1 MLGLIKTGAVRSP
14 DADGSARS
22 RDIYQ
27 HYAVALYRQALLARH
42 DSAWAENVVC
52 DVIVNERALALV
64 PEPGEHDARYRLAE
78 LIFRRCRQLVAS
90 PVQQARR
97 YRQRR
102 RGPPAS
108 DLGHS
113 SPLVGIKERRVAAR
127 SSRASRC
134 R

>member
-1 MLGLIKTGAVRSP
+1 MLGLTKTGAVRSP

-27 HYAVALYRQALLARH
+27 HYAVALYRQALYRQALMPH

-78 LIFRRCRQLVAS
+78 LVFRRCQQLVAG

-97 YRQRR
+97 HGQRR
-102 RGPPAS
+102 RCPPAS
-108 DLGHS
+108 GY
-113 SPLVGIKERRVAAR
+113 
-127 SSRASRC
+127 
-134 R
+134 